1 MRIDIGNRDLLGRQI
16 GHFRVVD
23 FVAAGGMGAVY
34 VGFDERLQR
43 KVALKALHTGVLD
56 AEARARFLREARVLS
71 QLKHPHICQIH
82 DLLEAPEGDFL
93 VLELIDGKGL
103 GSVLSAK
110 PDAALRMRIARQLA
124 EVLAATHVKNII
136 HRDLKPANVMVTAD
150 GDVKVLDFG
159 LARDATIGA
168 EDMTI
173 ARVDSAPPVPGSD
186 VSYSVTQMGSV
197 VGTVSHMSPEQA
209 RGEMVTTATDLYS
222 YGLMLQEIFTGQ
234 PAHLTGGSNEE
245 RLERVKAGQS
255 IPVSGVDPE
264 LAALINRLKSLAP
277 AARPTAVDVL
287 DWLRRIEEAPQR
299 RRRRQ
304 WQWAAAAVLALVAAG
319 MSYQAWR
326 ISRQAVRISE
336 EAARAN
342 REAASATEVSNFLI
356 RVFQVSNPGQG
367 RGETV
372 TAREL
377 LDTAATDIQGRLED
391 QPIVKA
397 RLLHTLAQVHG
408 ALGLYQQ
415 AQPLAE
421 QALRLRQ
428 AHLDPGDPSI
438 ALSRYHLGWNY
449 FLRGDLSSAT
459 PLLREA
465 VAGMEGA
472 SGPGRLELATSL
484 SALGVV
490 LQNQGE
496 IAEARAMYERALAI
510 HDEVSPQGSVA
521 AAAASSDLAFLE
533 YNQAN
538 YARAEQYYLRAIP
551 ITERL
556 EGPEDDGLAITLSQL
571 SGTYR
576 DQGKSELAEPLML
589 RAVRIQ
595 EQVLG
600 PEHTF
605 LALRLDGLA
614 RIYTD
619 MGRLD
624 EAERLLTRA
633 VAIEEKALGPDHAW
647 LAQGLMNL
655 AFVYRDQRRFREAE
669 ATAERATRMYERVR
683 GPEGLDVAGGLTL
696 LADLEMAQQRP
707 DAAHPLLARALAIY
721 GKGTAMNTH
730 PRAMYAT
737 ALYLS
742 GGTDEARAEARALRT
757 LGFGRRHFVE
767 LCRALGIESGP

>member
-1 MRIDIGNRDLLGRQI
+1 MRTDVSNPGLLGRQI

-23 FVAAGGMGAVY
+23 FVASGGMGAVY

-43 KVALKALHTGVLD
+43 KVALKALHTAGLD
-56 AEARARFLREARVLS
+56 ADARARFLREARVLS

-93 VLELIDGKGL
+93 VLELIDGRNL
-103 GSVLSAK
+103 GAVLAGR
-110 PDAALRMRIARQLA
+110 PDAARRMRIARQLA
-124 EVLAATHVKNII
+124 EVLAATHAKNII

-159 LARDATIGA
+159 LARDAAIGP

-173 ARVDSAPPVPGSD
+173 ARIDSAPPLAGGD
-186 VSYSVTQMGSV
+186 MSYSVTQLGSV

-209 RGEMVTTATDLYS
+209 RGEVVTTATDLYS
-222 YGLMLQEIFTGQ
+222 YGLLLQEIFTGQ
-234 PAHLTGGSNEE
+234 PAHLSGGSAEE
-245 RLERVKAGQS
+245 RLEKVKAGES
-255 IPVSGVDPE
+255 VPVTGVESE

-304 WQWAAAAVLALVAAG
+304 LRWAAAGMLALVATG

-342 REAASATEVSNFLI
+342 REAASATEVSDFLI

-377 LDTAATDIQGRLED
+377 LDNAAADIRGRLDD
-391 QPIVKA
+391 QPLVKA
-397 RLLHTLAQVHG
+397 RLLHTLSQVHE

-421 QALRLRQ
+421 QALRLRE
-428 AHLDPGDPSI
+428 AHLDAGDPSI
-438 ALSRYHLGWNY
+438 ALSRQRLGWLH
-449 FLRGDLSSAT
+449 FLRGELESAT
-459 PLLREA
+459 PLLRAA
-465 VAGMEGA
+465 VAGLEAAG
-472 SGPGRLELATSL
+472 GPDRLALAGTFST
-484 SALGVV
+484 LGVV

-496 IAEARAMYERALAI
+496 IAEARSMYERALAI
-510 HDEVSPQGSVA
+510 HDEVSPQGSTA
-521 AAAASSDLAFLE
+521 AAAALSDLAFLE

-556 EGPEDDGLAITLSQL
+556 NGAEDDGLAITLSQL
-571 SGTYR
+571 GGTYR

-589 RAVRIQ
+589 RSVRIQ
-595 EQVLG
+595 EKVLG

-614 RIYTD
+614 RVYTD

-633 VAIEEKALGPDHAW
+633 VAIEEKALGPSHAW

-655 AFVYRDQRRFREAE
+655 AFVYRDQRRLREAQ

-696 LADLEMAQQRP
+696 LAELEIAQERP
-707 DAAHPLLARALAIY
+707 DAARPLLARALEIY
-721 GKGTAMNTH
+721 GKGSSMNTN
-730 PRAMYAT
+730 PRAMYAK
-737 ALYLS
+737 ALSLS
-742 GGTDEARAEARALRT
+742 GRTDEARTEARALRT
-757 LGFGRRHFVE
+757 LGFGRRDFVE
-767 LCRALGIESGP
+767 LCRALGIE

>member
-1 MRIDIGNRDLLGRQI
+1 MPTDVGNRDLLGRQI
-16 GHFRVVD
+16 GHFRVID
-23 FVAAGGMGAVY
+23 FVASGGMGAVY

-93 VLELIDGKGL
+93 VLELIDGRGL
-103 GSVLSAK
+103 GAVLAGK

-124 EVLAATHVKNII
+124 EVLAATHAKNII
-136 HRDLKPANVMVTAD
+136 HRDLKPANVMVTGE

-159 LARDATIGA
+159 LARDAAIGSD
-168 EDMTI
+168 DMTI
-173 ARVDSAPPVPGSD
+173 ARLESAQPLPDGD
-186 VSYSVTQMGSV
+186 VSYSVTQLGSV

-222 YGLMLQEIFTGQ
+222 YGLLLQEIFTGQ
-234 PAHLTGGSNEE
+234 PAHLAGGSNEE
-245 RLERVKAGQS
+245 RLERVKAGES
-255 IPVSGVDPE
+255 VPVTGLGSE

-287 DWLRRIEEAPQR
+287 DWLQRIEEAPLR
-299 RRRRQ
+299 RRSRQ
-304 WQWAAAAVLALVAAG
+304 LRWAAAILLVVVAAG

-326 ISRQAVRISE
+326 ISRQAIRISE

-342 REAASATEVSNFLI
+342 REAASATEVSDFLV
-356 RVFQVSNPGQG
+356 RVFQVSNPEQG

-377 LDTAATDIQGRLED
+377 LDKAAGDIQGRLDD

-397 RLLHTLAQVHG
+397 RLLTTLAQVHES
-408 ALGLYQQ
+408 LGLYPQ
-415 AQPLAE
+415 AHPLAE

-428 AHLDPGDPSI
+428 AHLAAGDPDI
-438 ALSRYHLGWNY
+438 ARSQQRLGFNY
-449 FLRGDLSSAT
+449 FLRGDLEGAA
-459 PLLREA
+459 PLLRAA
-465 VAGMEGA
+465 VAGFEAAQGTD
-472 SGPGRLELATSL
+472 GLDLARSL

-490 LQNQGE
+490 LQNQGN
-496 IAEARAMYERALAI
+496 IAEARTTYERALAI
-510 HDEVSPQGSVA
+510 HDRLSPEGSVDSA
-521 AAAASSDLAFLE
+521 AALADLAFLE

-538 YARAEQYYLRAIP
+538 YTRAEQYYQRAIP

-556 EGPEDDGLAITLSQL
+556 QGTEDDGLAITISQFG
-571 SGTYR
+571 GTYR

-589 RAVRIQ
+589 RGIAIGERIR
-595 EQVLG
+595 G
-600 PEHTF
+600 PNHTYV
-605 LALRLDGLA
+605 ALRLDGLA
-614 RIYTD
+614 RIYID

-633 VAIEEKALGPDHAW
+633 LAIMEKPLGPNHAW
-647 LAQGLMNL
+647 LAQSLMNL
-655 AFVYRDQRRFREAE
+655 AYIHLDRGRLAE
-669 ATAERATRMYERVR
+669 AQTTAEQATRMYERVR
-683 GPEGLDVAGGLTL
+683 GPEGVDVANGLTL
-696 LADLEMAQQRP
+696 LAELEIAQQRP
-707 DAAHPLLARALAIY
+707 GVARPLLARALAIY
-721 GKGTAMNTH
+721 GKGSSMNAY
-730 PRAMYAT
+730 PRSMYAR
-737 ALYLS
+737 ALHLS
-742 GGTDEARAEARALRT
+742 GRTDDARAEARALRT

-767 LCRALGIESGP
+767 LCRTLGIE